1 MMPDR
6 MSSSLTEYCTC
17 VYGKWQGEEA
27 GGFRNKTDNPK
38 FQFEVDQ
45 QSKRKDI
52 YLIYFNFRAI
62 FIFIIV
68 CRGFFFNFRAF
79 SIDAEFFFLSIS
91 DFIYSVFSIYYRT
104 VVFCDD

>member
-68 CRGFFFNFRAF
+68 CRGFFSISVHFLLMQNFFFFVNFR
-79 SIDAEFFFLSIS
+79 LHLQC
-91 DFIYSVFSIYYRT
+91 V
-104 VVFCDD
+104 

>member
-1 MMPDR
+1 MPDR

-52 YLIYFNFRAI
+52 YLIYFNFRRFLFSLSYAEV
-62 FIFIIV
+62 F
-68 CRGFFFNFRAF
+68 F
-79 SIDAEFFFLSIS
+79 SISVHFLLMQNFFWSIS

>member
-6 MSSSLTEYCTC
+6 MSSSLIEYCTC

-68 CRGFFFNFRAF
+68 CRGFF
-79 SIDAEFFFLSIS
+79 SISVHFLLMQNFFLSIS
-91 DFIYSVFSIYYRT
+91 DFIYSMFSIYYRT